1 MTPLRDLN
9 TRSVP
14 LAPDR
19 LIINSNW
26 ESGMSWFNRQVVQT
40 ISGMF
45 SGRTEN
51 VDYVQPGTAF
61 RRVHDDELVETAEV
75 ESVGADRYGIPH
87 VKFKV
92 IFSRTNRFSYEEGT
106 RMLALRS
113 FIDRYKEQV
122 PA

>member
-1 MTPLRDLN
+1 
-9 TRSVP
+9 
-14 LAPDR
+14 
-19 LIINSNW
+19 
-26 ESGMSWFNRQVVQT
+26 MSWFNRQVVQT
-40 ISGMF
+40 ISGMLF
-45 SGRTEN
+45 GRTKV

-61 RRVHDDELVETAEV
+61 RRVHDDELIETAEV
-75 ESVGADRYGIPH
+75 EYVGADRYGIPH

-92 IFSRTNRFSYEEGT
+92 IFSRANRFSYEEGT